1 MWNCPVDVKVAP
13 AFFGSTELR
22 GKKIILNLWKLQ
34 LILGMKSRI
43 FEKMLELLL
52 VEQWNSAV
60 SEQSSVSFCRQFYL
74 MLTVFFSSWKTYCF
88 YKLLEGRK
96 PDTEINWLSK
106 TLWFFSGLQ
115 RYKQMM
121 QDCLYSP
128 FMSLSSL
135 IITQVASPNC

>member
-1 MWNCPVDVKVAP
+1 MTEISTLRSGEEKKKKKKRQIYTFLASLVLQMWNCPVDVKVAP

-74 MLTVFFSSWKTYCF
+74 MLTVFFSS
-88 YKLLEGRK
+88 
-96 PDTEINWLSK
+96 
-106 TLWFFSGLQ
+106 
-115 RYKQMM
+115 
-121 QDCLYSP
+121 
-128 FMSLSSL
+128 
-135 IITQVASPNC
+135 

>member
-52 VEQWNSAV
+52 AEQWNSAV
-60 SEQSSVSFCRQFYL
+60 SEQSSTKVRDQLLQERFSTKRLGSRPLTSEGVLLFY
-74 MLTVFFSSWKTYCF
+74 
-88 YKLLEGRK
+88 
-96 PDTEINWLSK
+96 
-106 TLWFFSGLQ
+106 
-115 RYKQMM
+115 
-121 QDCLYSP
+121 
-128 FMSLSSL
+128 
-135 IITQVASPNC
+135 